1 MAVTSQVSMS
11 DGKVFIMED
20 FGNKGEYLKIS
31 IRDTSGDATVV
42 LGNILNQNYF
52 KIKNHQSL

>member
-1 MAVTSQVSMS
+1 MS

-20 FGNKGEYLKIS
+20 FGNKGEFLKIS

-42 LGNILNQNYF
+42 LGNIL
-52 KIKNHQSL
+52 KSDLKRVAKSL

>member
-31 IRDTSGDATVV
+31 IRDTSGDATVEMEN
-42 LGNILNQNYF
+42 LPHF
-52 KIKNHQSL
+52 RKSF

>member
-1 MAVTSQVSMS
+1 MAVTTQVSMS

-20 FGNKGEYLKIS
+20 FGNKGEFLKIS

-42 LGNILNQNYF
+42 LGNIL
-52 KIKNHQSL
+52 KSDLKRVAKSL